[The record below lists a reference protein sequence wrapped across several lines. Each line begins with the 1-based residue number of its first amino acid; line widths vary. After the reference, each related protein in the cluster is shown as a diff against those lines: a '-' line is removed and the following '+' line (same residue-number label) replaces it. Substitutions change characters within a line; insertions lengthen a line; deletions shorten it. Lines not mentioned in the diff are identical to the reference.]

1 MLNLLHR
8 TLLGLAFFVGMSAP
22 AHAAR
27 TPKPAPAKTG
37 KKPVA
42 KKSAAERPVKSTAKK
57 LVKSEKSEKPAR
69 TTGKKTVRVTK
80 SSKARAAAVA
90 RAEAPRRRVA
100 KGTMTLRNLNTRDKL
115 EGLRVVEVA
124 KKGKKDLARLSPKGK
139 KKLAWMLR
147 DFRNGQIRQPPD
159 RLLYQLY
166 QVQQHFDAP
175 VEIVSGYRHWAR
187 PTSRHFKGWAVD
199 FKVEGVDPKT
209 VWAYCKQ
216 FKDVGCG
223 HYPTSQFVHMDVRDK
238 SYSWI
243 DMSGPG
249 ERARYVNSVTQP
261 ESKDTGP
268 AAQEE

>member
-1 MLNLLHR
+1 MPSLLHR
-8 TLLGLAFFVGMSAP
+8 TLLALALFFCMVAP

-27 TPKPAPAKTG
+27 AKAVAGPAKTET
-37 KKPVA
+37 KPA
-42 KKSAAERPVKSTAKK
+42 KAPKAKSAKAKSGKGKAKAGDKAVK
-57 LVKSEKSEKPAR
+57 P
-69 TTGKKTVRVTK
+69 
-80 SSKARAAAVA
+80 
-90 RAEAPRRRVA
+90 RAEAVRRRIA

-115 EGLRVVEVA
+115 TGLRVLEVS
-124 KKGKKDLARLSPKGK
+124 KKGKKELARLSRKGK

-147 DFRNGQIRQPPD
+147 DFRNGKIRQPPD

-199 FKVEGVDPKT
+199 FKVEGVDPKV
-209 VWAYCKQ
+209 VWAYCKE

-223 HYPTSQFVHMDVRDK
+223 HYPTSQFVHMDIRDK
-238 SYSWI
+238 SYAWI

-249 ERARYVNSVTQP
+249 ERARYVNSVSQP
-261 ESKDTGP
+261 EAKDSAP
-268 AAQEE
+268 AAQEEE

>member
-1 MLNLLHR
+1 MPSLLHR
-8 TLLGLAFFVGMSAP
+8 TLLALALFFFMVAP

-27 TPKPAPAKTG
+27 AKAVAGSAKRETKPAKAPKAKSG
-37 KKPVA
+37 KA
-42 KKSAAERPVKSTAKK
+42 KS
-57 LVKSEKSEKPAR
+57 
-69 TTGKKTVRVTK
+69 GK
-80 SSKARAAAVA
+80 SKAKAGDKAVKP
-90 RAEAPRRRVA
+90 RAEAVRRRIA

-115 EGLRVVEVA
+115 TGLRVLEVS
-124 KKGKKDLARLSPKGK
+124 KKGKKELARLSPKGK
-139 KKLAWMLR
+139 KKLGWMLR
-147 DFRNGQIRQPPD
+147 DFRNGKVRQPPD

-199 FKVEGVDPKT
+199 FKVEGVDPKV
-209 VWAYCKQ
+209 VWAYCKE

-238 SYSWI
+238 SYAWI

-249 ERARYVNSVTQP
+249 ERARYVNSVPQP
-261 ESKDTGP
+261 EAKDSAP
-268 AAQEE
+268 AAQEEE

>member
-1 MLNLLHR
+1 MPRLLHR
-8 TLLGLAFFVGMSAP
+8 MLLALALFFCMVAP

-27 TPKPAPAKTG
+27 AKAVAGPAKTEAKPG
-37 KKPVA
+37 KA
-42 KKSAAERPVKSTAKK
+42 KSTKAKAGK
-57 LVKSEKSEKPAR
+57 GKAKAGKAAKP
-69 TTGKKTVRVTK
+69 
-80 SSKARAAAVA
+80 KAEVV
-90 RAEAPRRRVA
+90 RRRIA

-115 EGLRVVEVA
+115 EGLRVVEVS
-124 KKGKKDLARLSPKGK
+124 KKGKKELARLSPKGK
-139 KKLAWMLR
+139 KKLGWMLR
-147 DFRNGQIRQPPD
+147 DFRNGKVRQPPD

-199 FKVEGVDPKT
+199 FKVEGVDPKV
-209 VWAYCKQ
+209 VWAFCKE

-249 ERARYVNSVTQP
+249 ERARYVNSVPQP
-261 ESKDTGP
+261 EAKDSAP
-268 AAQEE
+268 AAQEEE

>member
-1 MLNLLHR
+1 MPSLLHR
-8 TLLGLAFFVGMSAP
+8 MLLALALFFCMVAP

-27 TPKPAPAKTG
+27 TK
-37 KKPVA
+37 
-42 KKSAAERPVKSTAKK
+42 
-57 LVKSEKSEKPAR
+57 
-69 TTGKKTVRVTK
+69 
-80 SSKARAAAVA
+80 AVA
-90 RAEAPRRRVA
+90 GPGKTEAKGGKAKSGKTKAGKGKTKAGDTAARPRAEVVRRRIA

-115 EGLRVVEVA
+115 TGLRVVEVS
-124 KKGKKDLARLSPKGK
+124 KKGKKELARLSRKGK

-199 FKVEGVDPKT
+199 FKVEGVDPKV
-209 VWAYCKQ
+209 VWAYCKE

-249 ERARYVNSVTQP
+249 ERARYVNSVPQP
-261 ESKDTGP
+261 EAKDSAP
-268 AAQEE
+268 AAQEEE

>member
-27 TPKPAPAKTG
+27 AQKPAPAKAG
-37 KKPVA
+37 KKPAA
-42 KKSAAERPVKSTAKK
+42 KKTAAARKPAAKK
-57 LVKSEKSEKPAR
+57 PAA
-69 TTGKKTVRVTK
+69 TKKTVRATK